1 MAYPPQPPYQPINQ
15 MGGGT
20 GFPGGAPS
28 ARDGITAALM
38 NSPAGVTEALRSVN
52 NPAPGYLSPPGI
64 GGQQP
69 PTPPFGGIPG
79 GAQPQAALGPA
90 APPMGP
96 MGAIGGPQIP
106 GLNLPGVTQPG
117 VLPPAMNPLGVLG
130 GTPQSTAPRRPY

>member
-1 MAYPPQPPYQPINQ
+1 MAYPPQAPYRPIDQ

-38 NSPAGVTEALRSVN
+38 NVN

-90 APPMGP
+90 SPPMGP

-117 VLPPAMNPLGVLG
+117 VLPPAMNPQSVLG
-130 GTPQSTAPRRPY
+130 GMPQSTAPRRPY